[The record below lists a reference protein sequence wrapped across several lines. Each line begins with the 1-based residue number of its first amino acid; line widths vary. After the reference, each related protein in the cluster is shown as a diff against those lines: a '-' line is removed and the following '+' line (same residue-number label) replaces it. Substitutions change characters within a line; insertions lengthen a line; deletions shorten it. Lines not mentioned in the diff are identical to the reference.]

1 MFIYSNYIFF
11 RTEIT
16 VVIQTV
22 ILVVPGVTTPVKTG
36 IIAMWNFASVSNIT
50 FTSFNPW
57 SAEMFYINQ
66 ENIDDLVT
74 SFRFIWI
81 PYVMGLK
88 GDLSFTT
95 SEI

>member
-50 FTSFNPW
+50 FTSFNP
-57 SAEMFYINQ
+57 
-66 ENIDDLVT
+66 
-74 SFRFIWI
+74 
-81 PYVMGLK
+81 
-88 GDLSFTT
+88 
-95 SEI
+95 